1 LSRLSRRAAG
11 ALTALVAVATT
22 LAVLPATSGAAN
34 EKPAAPEVGV
44 TATEIHLAVVA
55 DVDNAIAPGI
65 LKGQVD
71 GVKAAAQ
78 YVNQQ
83 GGVAGRKLVIDF
95 YDSKLNPT
103 EARNAFINACENDLA
118 MTGTG
123 TFLISSVD
131 DIVNCKDQSG
141 QAIGIPDIP
150 GVTTGTLEA
159 CSPVSFPLN
168 GSQIDCSTATSSTP
182 TYRMQAGDTQYL
194 QKKYGPLK
202 GPMIVSSD
210 SAATQKSSTIIGVAA
225 KQNGIDITNT
235 VAVSSRDPQTVY
247 TPVIQQIK
255 NDGDNF
261 VDSGTPAEGVIAMR
275 SEAQLQGLTDPKFT
289 WACLLNCYDKK
300 MIAAGS
306 AVDDTHASIAFL
318 PFEEAKSNKTLS
330 AFVKLVPKDS
340 QEGFAVWGWTATLAM
355 AEVLKNVAADKGVNG
370 ITRANVLEGI
380 KNFHK
385 FNAGGMYANVDIG
398 SKVPSPCF
406 NMVLLKSGKYTRE
419 YPTKKATFDCKQSNL
434 KTLQGS

>member
-1 LSRLSRRAAG
+1 LSRLSKRVAG
-11 ALTALVAVATT
+11 ALAAIVVMTT
-22 LAVLPATSGAAN
+22 MLAVLPVTGGAAD
-34 EKPAAPEVGV
+34 EKPADAEIGV
-44 TATEIHLAVVA
+44 TAKEIHLAVVA
-55 DVDNAIAPGI
+55 DVDNAFAPGI

-103 EARNAFINACENDLA
+103 EARNGFIKACENDLA
-118 MTGTG
+118 MAGTG

-131 DIVNCKDQSG
+131 DIVSCKDKAG
-141 QAIGIPDIP
+141 QATGIPDIP

-225 KQNGIDITNT
+225 KQNGINITET
-235 VAVSSRDPQTVY
+235 IPMSSRDPQTAY
-247 TPVIQQIK
+247 TPVIQSLK
-255 NDGDNF
+255 TSGANF
-261 VDSGTPAEGVIAMR
+261 VDTGTPVEGVIAMR
-275 SEAQLQGLTDPKFT
+275 SEAELQGLTDPKFV
-289 WACLLNCYDKK
+289 WACLLNCYDQKL
-300 MIAAGS
+300 IGAG
-306 AVDDTHASIAFL
+306 ATVNNTRASIQFL
-318 PFEEAKSNKTLS
+318 PFEEAKSNTTLA
-330 AFVKLVPKDS
+330 AFMKRVPKDS

-370 ITRANVLEGI
+370 ITRANVLQGI
-380 KNFHK
+380 KDFHN
-385 FNAGGMYANVDIG
+385 FNAGGMYATVDIG

-406 NMVLLKSGKYTRE
+406 NMVVLNSGKYSRE
-419 YPTKKATFDCKQSNL
+419 YPVKKATLDCKKSNL
-434 KTLQGS
+434 KTIQGS

>member
-1 LSRLSRRAAG
+1 M
-11 ALTALVAVATT
+11 TTT
-22 LAVLPATSGAAN
+22 LAVLPATGGAAG
-34 EKPAAPEVGV
+34 EKPSDVEIGV
-44 TATEIHLAVVA
+44 TPTEIHLAVVA

-83 GGVAGRKLVIDF
+83 GGVAGRKLVVDF

-103 EARNAFINACENDLA
+103 EARNGFIKACENDLA
-118 MTGTG
+118 MAGTG

-131 DIVNCKDQSG
+131 DIVNCKDKAG
-141 QAIGIPDIP
+141 ANTGIPDIP

-168 GSQIDCSTATSSTP
+168 GAQIECSTANTSTP

-210 SAATQKSSTIIGVAA
+210 SAATQKSSTVIGVAA

-235 VAVSSRDPQTVY
+235 IAMSSKDPQTAY

-255 NDGDNF
+255 NNGDNF
-261 VDSGTPAEGVIAMR
+261 VDSGTPVEGVIAMR
-275 SEAQLQGLTDPKFT
+275 SEAQLQGLTDPKFV

-300 MIAAGS
+300 LIAAGS
-306 AVDDTHASIAFL
+306 SADNTRASIAFL
-318 PFEEAKSNKTLS
+318 PFEEAKYNKTLA

-355 AEVLKNVAADKGVNG
+355 AQVLKNVAADKGVNG
-370 ITRANVLEGI
+370 ITRANVLQGI
-380 KNFHK
+380 KDLHSFD
-385 FNAGGMYANVDIG
+385 AGGMYATLDIG

-406 NMVLLKSGKYTRE
+406 DMVVLKNSKYVRE
-419 YPTKKATFDCKQSNL
+419 YPAKKATLDCKKSNL
-434 KTLQGS
+434 KTIQGS

>member
-1 LSRLSRRAAG
+1 VSRSSRRAAG
-11 ALTALVAVATT
+11 ALAALVAMATT
-22 LAVLPATSGAAN
+22 LAVLPATGGAATQ
-34 EKPAAPEVGV
+34 KPTATDVGV

-83 GGVAGRKLVIDF
+83 GGVAGRKLVVDF

-103 EARNAFINACENDLA
+103 EARNAFINACENDFA
-118 MTGTG
+118 MVGTG

-131 DIVNCKDQSG
+131 DIVNCKDKTG

-168 GSQIDCSTATSSTP
+168 GSQIDCSTATSATP

-210 SAATQKSSTIIGVAA
+210 SAATQKSSSIIGVAA

-235 VAVSSRDPQTVY
+235 VAMSSRDPQTAY
-247 TPVIQQIK
+247 TPVIQQMK

-261 VDSGTPAEGVIAMR
+261 SYSGTPAEGVIAMR

-318 PFEEAKSNKTLS
+318 PFEEAKSNKTLA

-355 AEVLKNVAADKGVNG
+355 AEVLKNVAADKGANG
-370 ITRANVLEGI
+370 ITRANVLDGI
-380 KNFHK
+380 KAFHS
-385 FNAGGMYANVDIG
+385 FDAGGMYATVDIG

-406 NMVLLKSGKYTRE
+406 NIVLLKGGKYARE
-419 YPTKKATFDCKQSNL
+419 YPTKAATFDCKKSNI
-434 KTLQGS
+434 KTLQG